1 MRSQVQILLQKQAPS
16 NFAMVMS
23 TGIVSIALHMLG
35 HPLAALTLF
44 YLNIVIFAVLALAY
58 IARALLYPSNFFGD
72 FGNHNK
78 GPGYLTLVAGTCIL
92 GNQFAIFWGDYA
104 TAHCLL
110 LVALGLWFV
119 CMWGIFFALFTQ
131 SNKPPL
137 GQGINGAWLLGTV
150 STQALVILSCILVPH
165 ADWDSETVFVLL
177 VALFGLG
184 LMLYSIIITLIFYR
198 LCYKA
203 LTAAELS
210 PTFWINAGAVAISTL
225 AGGELI
231 LHAPLS
237 PFLQSVLPFLKG
249 ATLMAWGTSSWW
261 IIMLILLG
269 FWRHVG
275 QKFPFTYEPGYW
287 GMVFPLG
294 MYTAC
299 TFTLAQALGLQSLY
313 IVPESSIG
321 VAVVAWLCTTW
332 GLCAYMLR
340 RLNADAD

>member
-1 MRSQVQILLQKQAPS
+1 MRAQVQIMLQKQSPS

-35 HPLAALTLF
+35 HPLAALLMF
-44 YLNIVIFAVLALAY
+44 YINTVMFAVLALAY
-58 IARALLYPSNFFGD
+58 IARAVLYPRNFFGD
-72 FGNHNK
+72 FSNHSK
-78 GPGYLTLVAGTCIL
+78 GPGYLTIVAGTCIL

-104 TAHCLL
+104 TAQCLL
-110 LVALGLWFV
+110 MVALGLWFV

-131 SNKPPL
+131 PSKPTL
-137 GQGINGAWLLGTV
+137 DHGINGAWLLATV

-165 ADWDSETVFVLL
+165 VDWDSETVFVLL

-184 LMLYSIIITLIFYR
+184 LMLYIMMITLIFYR
-198 LCYKA
+198 FCYKE

-210 PTFWINAGAVAISTL
+210 PTFWINAGAVAITTL

-231 LHAPLS
+231 LHAPWS

-249 ATLMAWGTSSWW
+249 ATLMAWATSSWW
-261 IIMLILLG
+261 LIMLILLG

-275 QKFPFTYEPGYW
+275 QKFPFSYEPGYW

-299 TFTLAQALGLQSLY
+299 TFTLAQALRLKSLY
-313 IVPESSIG
+313 IIPESFIG
-321 VAVVAWLCTTW
+321 VAVVAWLCTTG
-332 GLCAYMLR
+332 GLCAYVLR
-340 RLNADAD
+340 RLKSDAD